1 MFHQNH
7 ITMYIYVQVIYDRS
21 SSGRKLGKY
30 CGVSLAW
37 WHNYKWATKKILQ
50 VFACDFFGPL
60 FHHIFPSRKFTPGK
74 SSLSSNATILTY
86 VRLAYPMFRNQL
98 ANAIAMPTL
107 NVRQKTL
114 LQNLTDLC
122 DFFIPVVLHDD
133 I

>member
-1 MFHQNH
+1 M
-7 ITMYIYVQVIYDRS
+7 IYDRS
-21 SSGRKLGKY
+21 SNGRKLGKY

-37 WHNYKWATKKILQ
+37 WHSYKWATKKILQ

-60 FHHIFPSRKFTPGK
+60 FHHLFPTRKFTPGK

-86 VRLAYPMFRNQL
+86 VRLAYPMFKTQL
-98 ANAIAMPTL
+98 ENAIATPTL
-107 NVRQKTL
+107 NNRQRTL

-122 DFFIPVVLHDD
+122 DVFIPVVSVYD